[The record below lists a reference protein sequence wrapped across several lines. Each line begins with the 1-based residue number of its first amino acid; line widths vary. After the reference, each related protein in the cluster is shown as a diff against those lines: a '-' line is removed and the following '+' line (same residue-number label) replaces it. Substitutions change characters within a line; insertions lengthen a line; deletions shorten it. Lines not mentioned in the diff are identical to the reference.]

1 MAKRAKTS
9 LSSAIRPSN
18 RRALLGSGL
27 AGAAAFVD
35 NPALASAARSIGP
48 TELGRE
54 LLRRLP
60 PYVATLCKIRDLRHA
75 LKAKK
80 VAHVEAFARIG
91 EIAQAI
97 VGRPATDLAHLVDL
111 AIVARWEYDSSYP
124 TSNGAERL
132 LVAFLLKLGGVV
144 EADCDV
150 EAIEKIAR
158 RSTANSV
165 GRGFARRSR

>member
-1 MAKRAKTS
+1 MAKRAIKGVSPATKT
-9 LSSAIRPSN
+9 IN
-18 RRALLGSGL
+18 RRPLLGTGVTV
-27 AGAAAFVD
+27 AAAFPDV
-35 NPALASAARSIGP
+35 PALASVAQSIRP

-60 PYVATLCKIRDLRHA
+60 HYVAALWKIRDLRRA

-97 VGRPATDLAHLVDL
+97 VARPATDMAHLVDL

-158 RSTANSV
+158 RSTASSV